1 MLVRS
6 KVSLPQSKVQCN
18 FELLESEQ
26 LKPVERYQTWEQLT
40 DKHFNNKKL
49 IIHTL
54 CQYNIYTK
62 VTVALIISVSLIGSR
77 WWDCEEE

>member
-1 MLVRS
+1 MPVRS

-18 FELLESEQ
+18 FELLKSEK
-26 LKPVERYQTWEQLT
+26 LKPVERYQSWEQLT

-54 CQYNIYTK
+54 CQCNIYTK
-62 VTVALIISVSLIGSR
+62 VAVALIIGISLIGSK
-77 WWDCEEE
+77 WWECGEE